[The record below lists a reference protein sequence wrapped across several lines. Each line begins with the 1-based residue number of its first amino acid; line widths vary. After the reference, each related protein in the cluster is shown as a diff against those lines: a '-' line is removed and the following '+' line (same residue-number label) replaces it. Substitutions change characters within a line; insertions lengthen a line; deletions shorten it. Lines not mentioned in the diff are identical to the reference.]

1 MNLYEYMG
9 KELLARYGIPIQS
22 GRLVETPAEAR
33 EATRDLGGEVV
44 LKAQVL
50 SGKRGRGGGIAFAND
65 PMEAETTAERLLG
78 LDLNGERVKRLLVT
92 AKKEIDHEFYLA
104 ITIDQRRRSPLVLA
118 SAHGGI
124 DVEDF
129 PPGKMIRVPVGLTAG
144 YRACTGREIG
154 SSIGLPDKAIGQFST
169 ILDRLLTMFREIDAE
184 LIEINPLALCGSE
197 LIPIDAKI
205 IIDDDALYRQPDL
218 PRVEERSALEGRAHR
233 AGIVYLSLGG
243 DIAVMA
249 NGAGITMATVDMLQH
264 FGGSPANFID
274 LGGGAGVEKT
284 LQALEILLAADP
296 RVVLINIFGGITRCD
311 DVAHALVRL
320 KESGKIAVPCFLRL
334 VGTNEERGREI
345 LHGHDVKIYH
355 SMEEAVRRAVEASR
369 DTGEVKD
376 GHHHR

>member
-144 YRACTGREIG
+144 YRACTGRKIG